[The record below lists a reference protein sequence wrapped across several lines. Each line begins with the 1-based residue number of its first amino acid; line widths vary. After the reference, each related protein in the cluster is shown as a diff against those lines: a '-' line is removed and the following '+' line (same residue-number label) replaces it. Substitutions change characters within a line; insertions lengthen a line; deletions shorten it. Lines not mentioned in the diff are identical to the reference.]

1 LLTIVAHF
9 LVVPVVR
16 VMLSANPCWFKLS
29 FLSRVLMLRRAAAPT
44 DTDIRME
51 NSHMVNE
58 AFEMTTDLKP
68 MSFNSNISTD
78 GQAQP

>member
-1 LLTIVAHF
+1 
-9 LVVPVVR
+9 
-16 VMLSANPCWFKLS
+16 
-29 FLSRVLMLRRAAAPT
+29 MLRRAASPT

-51 NSHMVNE
+51 NSQMIDE